1 MKEPFGQVKCYL
13 MMSRRIFRSFLLG
26 ACCLAP
32 SLTAAF
38 AETSDINPKSQKP
51 QTMDNPVKILQ
62 LDFFVSRCEAEV
74 YINGIPIRYYKEH
87 AQASSVPLLPYVIE
101 GMNTLELV
109 IDPGPT
115 PSKALEGAE
124 VVENAKRT
132 NEKGFAEAKVVRYP
146 DGVYPG
152 DPSGE
157 VLATLGFDVIAA
169 TAKKPR
175 IARATFE
182 IKKGDEPNLVRW
194 AWVDAKKID
203 LKKDG
208 EEIRKTVEYVWQCF
222 SKGDYTA
229 EMFALKKICLQED
242 THAYPAGRGV
252 DGTRRRMEQYLS
264 SLIAEPDW
272 GIVPL
277 DPDQFDFRL
286 CADGR
291 LVQIISKDWVPTVR
305 SAPLKDY
312 GGPVDYAMFLG
323 KVNGKFVALRP

>member
-1 MKEPFGQVKCYL
+1 
-13 MMSRRIFRSFLLG
+13 MSFKGTWCIALCM
-26 ACCLAP
+26 AV
-32 SLTAAF
+32 AF
-38 AETSDINPKSQKP
+38 AETPGTNSKSQKP
-51 QTMDNPVKILQ
+51 QTMDNPIKVLH
-62 LDFFVSRCEAEV
+62 LDFCVDECAAEV
-74 YINGIPIRYYKEH
+74 YINGIPLKYYKSPH
-87 AQASSVPLLPYVIE
+87 QFVSMPLLPYVVE
-101 GMNTLELV
+101 GINTLELV
-109 IDPGPT
+109 IDIGLT
-115 PSKALEGAE
+115 PSRAKEASE
-124 VVENAKRT
+124 VVDNPKRT
-132 NEKGFAEAKVVRYP
+132 REEGFAEAKVVRYP
-146 DGVYPG
+146 EGVYPG
-152 DPSGE
+152 DPAGE

-169 TAKKPR
+169 TDKKPR

-182 IKKGDEPNLVRW
+182 IKKGDEPNLMRW

-305 SAPLKDY
+305 SVPLKDY

>member
-1 MKEPFGQVKCYL
+1 
-13 MMSRRIFRSFLLG
+13 
-26 ACCLAP
+26 
-32 SLTAAF
+32 
-38 AETSDINPKSQKP
+38 
-51 QTMDNPVKILQ
+51 MDNPVKVLQ

-203 LKKDG
+203 LKKD
-208 EEIRKTVEYVWQCF
+208 EENIRRTVEYVWQCF
-222 SKGDYTA
+222 SRGDFTG
-229 EMFALKKICLQED
+229 EMFALNQVSFQESF
-242 THAYPAGRGV
+242 HAYPASLDV
-252 DGTRRRMEQYLS
+252 DANRRDMEEYFRNL
-264 SLIAEPDW
+264 AAKPDW
-272 GIVPL
+272 AVEPL
-277 DPDQFDFRL
+277 DMNQFDFRL
-286 CADGR
+286 CADDR
-291 LVQIISKDWVPTVR
+291 MVQIINKNWMPTVR
-305 SAPLKDY
+305 SLMMKSS
-312 GGPVDYAMFLG
+312 GRVINYAMFLG